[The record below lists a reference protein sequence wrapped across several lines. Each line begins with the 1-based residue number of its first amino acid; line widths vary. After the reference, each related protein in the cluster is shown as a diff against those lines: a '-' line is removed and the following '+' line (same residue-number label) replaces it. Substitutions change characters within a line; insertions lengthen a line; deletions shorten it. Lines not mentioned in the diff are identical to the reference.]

1 MGSGRGT
8 PSPSGIRPPVLD
20 RSARRSEDPE
30 HVWNEAATSCVL
42 LRHLPAHEQ
51 KSMRTSCRTVK
62 LRPKMVVYKQKSFS
76 DVFYVVQSGR
86 YVATL
91 DADGTNEERIVR
103 EYNKGD
109 TFGSHELYF
118 SQPRTTTV
126 TAIDGG
132 AVWCVEK
139 RFFATKLRDPPSPPD
154 PELCALIRKAPVF
167 RELSNEHIEALA
179 RAAHEEPLA
188 SGQEL
193 CKQGDAATSIYIVA
207 SGEVVTTTSGTDHEF
222 KIGSLE
228 CFGESALYPEA
239 ELRVRRETVTAA
251 AAEGTAVLRFEVAD
265 IEALIGFVLQDQAV
279 RTYNRKLLGS
289 VRLDKRRLTHGL
301 TPATIDWL
309 VDQLHEE
316 EYVEGYNIAPEGTV
330 DQTLYIVKRGRVIV
344 YTESVGEVAQL
355 SPGDFFGEL
364 SLVPRR
370 VPRTCSIVARGPGKV
385 TVLQLPSDVFLTS
398 SNSELQGVHRD
409 LLNMFNMGSSV
420 KENTASS
427 AASQQPTKRAGRSC
441 SGGRR
446 GAHRRATGGG
456 RQAGGAGAAKADG
469 GGDAPARQDVAS
481 RRQHPGRVGLRCIP
495 DGGGRCRRGR
505 VGRDGQRQA
514 AGADQPPAEDAA
526 EAAAR
531 SIDGSGGERE
541 VAPPPPSRR
550 EQVLAPS
557 LVRAIP
563 SRPSGRRP
571 PGRSRASPRAAA
583 SRRVRR
589 PAARPVGPPA
599 ARPVGRPAARLA
611 GRPAA
616 TTRRRRRRAR
626 GRRVASSAGIEPRQ
640 GRHESAKA
648 AGEAVELRDDTYT
661 QSRARRCTD
670 VCRIRCERY

>member
-1 MGSGRGT
+1 LAGPRDARHMASPMGSGRGT
-8 PSPSGIRPPVLD
+8 PSPSGIRPPSSD

-427 AASQQPTKRAGRSC
+427 AASQQPTKRGGPKLQRRPSYAERIAERQAEVVKQAALARRKRMEAAMRQRDRMSQAVGNILDASA
-441 SGGRR
+441 SGVFPTE
-446 GAHRRATGGG
+446 AADAAVDVSDATGSGKPPVPTN
-456 RQAGGAGAAKADG
+456 RQPKMLPKQLREALTDRAARGKGGAS
-469 GGDAPARQDVAS
+469 AS
-481 RRQHPGRVGLRCIP
+481 IK
-495 DGGGRCRRGR
+495 
-505 VGRDGQRQA
+505 
-514 AGADQPPAEDAA
+514 AGA
-526 EAAAR
+526 
-531 SIDGSGGERE
+531 SIG
-541 VAPPPPSRR
+541 AF
-550 EQVLAPS
+550 
-557 LVRAIP
+557 
-563 SRPSGRRP
+563 
-571 PGRSRASPRAAA
+571 
-583 SRRVRR
+583 
-589 PAARPVGPPA
+589 
-599 ARPVGRPAARLA
+599 
-611 GRPAA
+611 
-616 TTRRRRRRAR
+616 
-626 GRRVASSAGIEPRQ
+626 SSAGDPFSSFRATSSGPLKGFSSSGGFKAGASSGGKAGGSSGGKAGGSSGGKAGGSSGGDNKKATTSGERPKGGTPRP
-640 GRHESAKA
+640 GSNRAKA
-648 AGEAVELRDDTYT
+648 GTNRPKP
-661 QSRARRCTD
+661 QARPLS
-670 VCRIRCERY
+670 